1 MDALDQARTNVA
13 QALATSASPAVLSSF
28 GKDSM
33 LLLWLVRQVRPDTP
47 VLWFRTG
54 QDETFAKGVIRTWNL
69 TAFSWAPAAVYAVSG
84 GPYRTLVHEYGIGQ
98 SRFPVLVDLEGQGPC
113 ASQVFAQRTPTL
125 YLPFDTLLV
134 GYKDTDS
141 HWLKGDSQLFGPDT
155 QFGRA
160 RVVAPIRHMTD
171 AQVMAAIMAN
181 RIPHEPAPDTL
192 ALCTDCIDTIP
203 AAQFRSRFSLTEE
216 VT

>member
-1 MDALDQARTNVA
+1 M
-13 QALATSASPAVLSSF
+13 SSF

-47 VLWFRTG
+47 VIWLRTG
-54 QDETFAKGVIRTWNL
+54 QDERFAKGVIRTWGL

-84 GPYRTLVHEYGIGQ
+84 GPYRTLVHEYGLGE
-98 SRFPVLVDLEGQGPC
+98 SRFPVLIDLEGQGPC
-113 ASQVFAQRTPTL
+113 AAQRFAHRRPSL

-134 GYKDTDS
+134 GYKDTDT
-141 HWLKGDSQLFGPDT
+141 HWLKGDAKLFDEET

-171 AQVMAAIMAN
+171 EQVRAALKDYA
-181 RIPHEPAPDTL
+181 IPYQPVKDQL
-192 ALCTDCIDTIP
+192 ALCTHCVDTIP
-203 AAQFRSRFSLTEE
+203 AAQFRSRFNLTEE
-216 VT
+216 SNHG